1 MSSPV
6 ACGSSWTPNRP
17 KVGALRLKKAA
28 DQAIREVGSQNDPP
42 QWTDAFVMNQRVS
55 PPGTA
60 KGRRAWLFLSLLLPA
75 LASKMSTQATSL
87 PLPVDGP
94 APLVPEQSDR
104 PYLAFVGPPPLRFE
118 DLLPPPDLSTH
129 PTAGAPPR
137 PSAQEAMET
146 KVAKASS
153 VASAPVRPTTAVKAI
168 AAPAPKGPTV
178 APILS
183 DDVPAQVRA
192 EDFLPYFQ
200 FPGSARADT
209 APTAPSSLPPSSAT
223 YTQQ

>member
-1 MSSPV
+1 M
-6 ACGSSWTPNRP
+6 
-17 KVGALRLKKAA
+17 RLKYAA
-28 DQAIREVGSQNDPP
+28 GQSIVGVGSQNDPP
-42 QWTDAFVMNQRVS
+42 QWTDAYVMNQRVS

-75 LASKMSTQATSL
+75 LASRVSTQATSL
-87 PLPVDGP
+87 PNDGP

-129 PTAGAPPR
+129 PAAGAPPK
-137 PSAQEAMET
+137 PSVQAVMD
-146 KVAKASS
+146 AKASP
-153 VASAPVRPTTAVKAI
+153 VASTPTRTVIVKAAPV
-168 AAPAPKGPTV
+168 AAPKAPAVP
-178 APILS
+178 PILS

-200 FPGSARADT
+200 FPGSGGADAAQT
-209 APTAPSSLPPSSAT
+209 APRSIPPSSAS

>member
-1 MSSPV
+1 M
-6 ACGSSWTPNRP
+6 
-17 KVGALRLKKAA
+17 RLKYAA
-28 DQAIREVGSQNDPP
+28 GQSIVGVGSQNDPP
-42 QWTDAFVMNQRVS
+42 QWTDVFVMNQRVS

-75 LASKMSTQATSL
+75 LASKVSTQATSL
-87 PLPVDGP
+87 PLPGP

-104 PYLAFVGPPPLRFE
+104 PYLALVGPPPLRFE

-129 PTAGAPPR
+129 PAAGAPPKV
-137 PSAQEAMET
+137 SEAEET
-146 KVAKASS
+146 VAKAVMKAASI
-153 VASAPVRPTTAVKAI
+153 ASAPTRPTTAK
-168 AAPAPKGPTV
+168 AAPAASAAKVPTV

-183 DDVPAQVRA
+183 DDVPAQVRP

-200 FPGSARADT
+200 FPGSSGGADS
-209 APTAPSSLPPSSAT
+209 APTAPRSIPPSSAT